1 MKGKT
6 HKYMKKFIILL
17 LCTATLGL
25 VSCKK
30 DTIVQNVLPR
40 TILYDI
46 PTNSWKTSDGG
57 RSYFTTINVPENN
70 ESFNQSGAV
79 VVSLSFDSQ
88 RKVYDALPSVVDG
101 FSYNFTSEP
110 GYVLIFVEDVNR
122 QIINPPSGTIR
133 AKIVLVDSEI
143 ID

>member
-1 MKGKT
+1 
-6 HKYMKKFIILL
+6 MKKLILLL

-30 DTIVQNVLPR
+30 DNYVPQIYPR

-46 PTNSWKTSDGG
+46 PTSAWKTTDDGYTY
-57 RSYFTTINVPENN
+57 STTINVPENDEN
-70 ESFNQSGAV
+70 FNQSGGVIA
-79 VVSLSFDSQ
+79 SLSFDPQ
-88 RKVYDALPSVVDG
+88 RKVYDALPNVVQG
-101 FSYNFTSEP
+101 ISYNFTSEP
-110 GYVLIFVEDVNR
+110 GYVVILIEDALGGK
-122 QIINPPSGTIR
+122 INPPVGTIR

>member
-1 MKGKT
+1 
-6 HKYMKKFIILL
+6 MKKLILLL

-30 DTIVQNVLPR
+30 DNYVPQIYPR

-46 PTNSWKTSDGG
+46 PTSAWKTTDDGYTY
-57 RSYFTTINVPENN
+57 STTINVPENDEN
-70 ESFNQSGAV
+70 FNQSGGVIA
-79 VVSLSFDSQ
+79 SLSFDPQ
-88 RKVYDALPSVVDG
+88 RKVYDALPNVVQG
-101 FSYNFTSEP
+101 ISYNFTSEP
-110 GYVLIFVEDVNR
+110 GYVVIFIEDALGAK
-122 QIINPPSGTIR
+122 INPPVGTIR